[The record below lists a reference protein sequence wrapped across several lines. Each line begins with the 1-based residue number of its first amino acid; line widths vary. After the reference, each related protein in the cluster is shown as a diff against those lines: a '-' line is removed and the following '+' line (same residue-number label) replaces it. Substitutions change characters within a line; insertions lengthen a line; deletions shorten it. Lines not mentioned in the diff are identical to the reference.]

1 MFTLNEVLRAITGK
15 PINTQDRFFSEAT
28 VDSRQAIRGAMFVA
42 MEGENT
48 DGHQFIPQAFKKG
61 ALIALVQKDCAEQFT
76 SIDLRKEAADAFQPD
91 QIPSFPFCIR
101 VDNTLKAL
109 QDIAAYHRNQID
121 LKVIGITGTVGKS
134 TTKELVAEVLSQRY
148 HTLKNTGNLNNEIG
162 LPLTLLR
169 AGKGHQRAVL
179 EMGFYV
185 PGEIDLL
192 CQIAKPEIGV
202 ITNIGT
208 VHAERAGSIDVI
220 AKGKSELIRSLPPNG
235 YAILNYDD
243 PLVKP
248 MAELTEAKSFY
259 YGLNPDAT
267 IWADQ
272 IESFGLEGIRFCL
285 HYKNESYY
293 LRIPLIGR
301 HSVHTAL
308 RAAAVGRVEGLNW
321 SEIFKGLNHA
331 QSQLR
336 MAVIH
341 SEDGALIID
350 DTYNASP
357 DSTMAAL
364 NLLHEMSGY
373 KLAILGEMRE
383 LGQYEIHGHTI
394 VGARAAEV
402 CDELITVGI
411 KARILAE
418 SAYKTGLASSKIHW
432 FETVPEV
439 IDFLKIRK
447 LKEGEVV
454 LIKGSRGLQMER
466 IVDVMET
473 KQ

>member
-1 MFTLNEVLRAITGK
+1 MFTLNEVTQALTGEK
-15 PINTQDRFFSEAT
+15 ISGPDRIFSEA
-28 VDSRQAIRGAMFVA
+28 VADSRQTIRGSLFAA
-42 MEGENT
+42 LPGENT
-48 DGHQFIPQAFKKG
+48 DGHQYISAAFAKG
-61 ALIALVQKDCAEQFT
+61 ALAALVQEECSSQFKM
-76 SIDLRKEAADAFQPD
+76 IDLRKESANYVPLDKLPD
-91 QIPSFPFCIR
+91 FPFCLR
-101 VDNTLKAL
+101 VENTLEAL
-109 QDIAAYHRNQID
+109 QKIAAYHRDQLD

-134 TTKELVAEVLSQRY
+134 TTKELVTEVLSRRY
-148 HTLKNTGNLNNEIG
+148 YTLKNTGNLNNEIG

-185 PGEIDLL
+185 PGEIALL
-192 CQIAKPEIGV
+192 CKIAKPEIGL

-208 VHAERAGSIDVI
+208 VHAERAGSIEAI
-220 AKGKSELIRSLPPNG
+220 AQGKSELVQALPQNG

-243 PLVKP
+243 PWVRP
-248 MAELTEAKSFY
+248 MAEKTKAKVFY
-259 YGLNPDAT
+259 YGLDPNAN

-285 HYKNESYY
+285 HYKQESYF

-308 RAAAVGRVEGLNW
+308 RAAAVGKIEGLNW
-321 SEIFKGLNHA
+321 GEIFTGLNHA

-341 SEDGALIID
+341 SEEGALIID

-357 DSTMAAL
+357 ESTMAAL
-364 NLLHEMSGY
+364 NLLSEMNGY
-373 KLAILGEMRE
+373 KLAVLGEMRE
-383 LGQYEIHGHTI
+383 LGQYEHQGHI
-394 VGARAAEV
+394 MVGARAAEI
-402 CDELITVGI
+402 CDELIAVGP
-411 KARILAE
+411 KTKILAE
-418 SAYKTGLASSKIHW
+418 SAVKAGMSPNRIHW
-432 FETVPEV
+432 FETVPNAIEY
-439 IDFLKIRK
+439 IRVRR

-454 LIKGSRGLQMER
+454 LVKGSRGLQMER

-473 KQ
+473 AT